1 MFHSLRTFVRKH
13 LLLLTVSN
21 NISIVGDSSPLFFM
35 KKKIKKS
42 EQKIADCDN
51 IYDMIEILQCRID
64 EIENEHT
71 QLIRKMGELNSRVDD
86 FSTNEN

>member
-1 MFHSLRTFVRKH
+1 
-13 LLLLTVSN
+13 
-21 NISIVGDSSPLFFM
+21 M
-35 KKKIKKS
+35 KKKMKKS

-51 IYDMIEILQCRID
+51 IYDMIEILQSRIE
-64 EIENEHT
+64 EIETEHM

>member
-1 MFHSLRTFVRKH
+1 
-13 LLLLTVSN
+13 
-21 NISIVGDSSPLFFM
+21 M
-35 KKKIKKS
+35 KKKIKKT

-51 IYDMIEILQCRID
+51 IYDMIEILQSRIE
-64 EIENEHT
+64 EIETEHM

>member
-1 MFHSLRTFVRKH
+1 
-13 LLLLTVSN
+13 
-21 NISIVGDSSPLFFM
+21 M

-51 IYDMIEILQCRID
+51 IYDMIEILQSRIE
-64 EIENEHT
+64 EIETEHM
-71 QLIRKMGELNSRVDD
+71 QLICKMGELNSRVDD

>member
-1 MFHSLRTFVRKH
+1 
-13 LLLLTVSN
+13 
-21 NISIVGDSSPLFFM
+21 M

-42 EQKIADCDN
+42 EQKIADYDN
-51 IYDMIEILQCRID
+51 IYDMIVILQSRIE

>member
-1 MFHSLRTFVRKH
+1 M
-13 LLLLTVSN
+13 
-21 NISIVGDSSPLFFM
+21 
-35 KKKIKKS
+35 KKS

-51 IYDMIEILQCRID
+51 IYDMIEILQSRIE
-64 EIENEHT
+64 EIEIEHT

>member
-1 MFHSLRTFVRKH
+1 
-13 LLLLTVSN
+13 
-21 NISIVGDSSPLFFM
+21 M

-51 IYDMIEILQCRID
+51 IYDMIEILQCRIE

-71 QLIRKMGELNSRVDD
+71 QLIREIARFQSRLDTLESRLPD
-86 FSTNEN
+86 ED

>member
-1 MFHSLRTFVRKH
+1 
-13 LLLLTVSN
+13 
-21 NISIVGDSSPLFFM
+21 M
-35 KKKIKKS
+35 KKKLKKS

-51 IYDMIEILQCRID
+51 IYDMIEILQSRI
-64 EIENEHT
+64 EVIENEHM

>member
-1 MFHSLRTFVRKH
+1 
-13 LLLLTVSN
+13 
-21 NISIVGDSSPLFFM
+21 M

-51 IYDMIEILQCRID
+51 IYDMIEILQSRIE
-64 EIENEHT
+64 EIETEHM

-86 FSTNEN
+86 VSTNEN

>member
-1 MFHSLRTFVRKH
+1 
-13 LLLLTVSN
+13 
-21 NISIVGDSSPLFFM
+21 M

-51 IYDMIEILQCRID
+51 IYDMIEILQYRIE
-64 EIENEHT
+64 EIETEHM

>member
-1 MFHSLRTFVRKH
+1 
-13 LLLLTVSN
+13 
-21 NISIVGDSSPLFFM
+21 M
-35 KKKIKKS
+35 KKKMKKS
-42 EQKIADCDN
+42 EQKTADCDN
-51 IYDMIEILQCRID
+51 LYDMIEMLHSRIE

>member
-1 MFHSLRTFVRKH
+1 
-13 LLLLTVSN
+13 
-21 NISIVGDSSPLFFM
+21 M
-35 KKKIKKS
+35 KKKMKKS

-51 IYDMIEILQCRID
+51 IYDMIEILQCRIE
-64 EIENEHT
+64 EIESEHM

>member
-1 MFHSLRTFVRKH
+1 
-13 LLLLTVSN
+13 
-21 NISIVGDSSPLFFM
+21 M

-51 IYDMIEILQCRID
+51 IYDMIEILQSRIE
-64 EIENEHT
+64 EIETEHM
-71 QLIRKMGELNSRVDD
+71 QLIRKIGELNSRVDD

>member
-1 MFHSLRTFVRKH
+1 
-13 LLLLTVSN
+13 
-21 NISIVGDSSPLFFM
+21 M

-51 IYDMIEILQCRID
+51 IYDMIEILQSRIE
-64 EIENEHT
+64 EIETEHM

-86 FSTNEN
+86 FSANEN

>member
-1 MFHSLRTFVRKH
+1 
-13 LLLLTVSN
+13 
-21 NISIVGDSSPLFFM
+21 M

-51 IYDMIEILQCRID
+51 IYDMIEILQSRI
-64 EIENEHT
+64 EVIENEHM

-86 FSTNEN
+86 FSANEN

>member
-1 MFHSLRTFVRKH
+1 
-13 LLLLTVSN
+13 
-21 NISIVGDSSPLFFM
+21 M

-42 EQKIADCDN
+42 EQKITDCDN
-51 IYDMIEILQCRID
+51 IYDMIEILQSRIE
-64 EIENEHT
+64 EIENEHM

>member
-1 MFHSLRTFVRKH
+1 MYQLWWRHG
-13 LLLLTVSN
+13 LL
-21 NISIVGDSSPLFFM
+21 M

-51 IYDMIEILQCRID
+51 IYDMIEILQSRIE

>member
-1 MFHSLRTFVRKH
+1 
-13 LLLLTVSN
+13 
-21 NISIVGDSSPLFFM
+21 M

-42 EQKIADCDN
+42 EQKIADCAN
-51 IYDMIEILQCRID
+51 IYDMIEILQSRIE
-64 EIENEHT
+64 EIETEHM

>member
-1 MFHSLRTFVRKH
+1 
-13 LLLLTVSN
+13 
-21 NISIVGDSSPLFFM
+21 M
-35 KKKIKKS
+35 KKTIKNS

-51 IYDMIEILQCRID
+51 IYDMVEILQSRIE
-64 EIENEHT
+64 EIETEHM

>member
-1 MFHSLRTFVRKH
+1 
-13 LLLLTVSN
+13 
-21 NISIVGDSSPLFFM
+21 M

-51 IYDMIEILQCRID
+51 IYDMIEILQSRID
-64 EIENEHT
+64 EIETEHM

>member
-1 MFHSLRTFVRKH
+1 
-13 LLLLTVSN
+13 
-21 NISIVGDSSPLFFM
+21 M

-51 IYDMIEILQCRID
+51 IYDMIEILQSRIEELESD
-64 EIENEHT
+64 HL
-71 QLIRKMGELNSRVDD
+71 QLIHKVGELNSRVDD

>member
-1 MFHSLRTFVRKH
+1 
-13 LLLLTVSN
+13 
-21 NISIVGDSSPLFFM
+21 M

-42 EQKIADCDN
+42 EQRIADCDN
-51 IYDMIEILQCRID
+51 IYDMIEILQCRIE
-64 EIENEHT
+64 EIESEQM

>member
-1 MFHSLRTFVRKH
+1 
-13 LLLLTVSN
+13 
-21 NISIVGDSSPLFFM
+21 M

-42 EQKIADCDN
+42 EQIIADCDN
-51 IYDMIEILQCRID
+51 IYDMIEILQSRIE
-64 EIENEHT
+64 EIETEHM

>member
-1 MFHSLRTFVRKH
+1 
-13 LLLLTVSN
+13 
-21 NISIVGDSSPLFFM
+21 M

-42 EQKIADCDN
+42 EQKIVDCDN
-51 IYDMIEILQCRID
+51 IYDMIEILQSRIE
-64 EIENEHT
+64 EIETEHM

>member
-1 MFHSLRTFVRKH
+1 
-13 LLLLTVSN
+13 
-21 NISIVGDSSPLFFM
+21 M

-51 IYDMIEILQCRID
+51 IYDMIDILQSRIE
-64 EIENEHT
+64 EIETEHM

>member
-1 MFHSLRTFVRKH
+1 
-13 LLLLTVSN
+13 
-21 NISIVGDSSPLFFM
+21 M

-42 EQKIADCDN
+42 EQQIADCDN
-51 IYDMIEILQCRID
+51 IYDMIEILQSRIE
-64 EIENEHT
+64 EIETEHM

>member
-1 MFHSLRTFVRKH
+1 
-13 LLLLTVSN
+13 
-21 NISIVGDSSPLFFM
+21 M

-51 IYDMIEILQCRID
+51 LYDMIEILQSRIE
-64 EIENEHT
+64 EIETEHM

>member
-1 MFHSLRTFVRKH
+1 
-13 LLLLTVSN
+13 
-21 NISIVGDSSPLFFM
+21 M
-35 KKKIKKS
+35 KNKIKKS

-51 IYDMIEILQCRID
+51 IYDMIEILQSRIE

-71 QLIRKMGELNSRVDD
+71 QLIHKMGELNSRVDD